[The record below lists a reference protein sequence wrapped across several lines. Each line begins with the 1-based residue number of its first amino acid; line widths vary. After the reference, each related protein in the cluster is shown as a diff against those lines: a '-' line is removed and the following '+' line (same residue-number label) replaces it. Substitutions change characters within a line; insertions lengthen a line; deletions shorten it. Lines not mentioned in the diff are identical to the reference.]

1 MAKKAKSVRS
11 TEKPRQNTPL
21 VFLLLV
27 LIPLFGGYYL
37 FSVFLTGAALA
48 LLLLYEV
55 WRTGAMRLPVGPEAW
70 CLYSLAGCTLLTAPF
85 GVSGGMAFAGALRLA
100 VWVLFFLYASTYSP
114 RERADILDVIAY
126 EGAILSLVTIAGFL
140 YDAAAGIDDPNGRID
155 GLFQYANTWSLY
167 LLICLILL
175 ILRERR
181 RTLDWPAMAVLLC
194 GIYLSG
200 SRGVFLLL
208 LPLALVWGVYQ
219 LARRRDA
226 KTVVIAAAAAVSIGA
241 LATVLSG
248 GLVLDRLRA
257 ITLTSSSLNGRLLYC
272 IDGLNM
278 LLRHPL
284 GVGYGGYLYL
294 QPLEQTGVYILRF
307 IHNEYLQAA
316 LDGGI
321 PAGLC
326 MAGLCAAM
334 LLRKG
339 APARER
345 AVVFAVAAHALIDF
359 DLQFSAVAFLLL
371 LCGSGGR
378 YREIVPRRR
387 RASAAL
393 CAACVL
399 VLGYFSIVYALD
411 FFERSAAAYAL
422 FPADLSLAEKRLQ
435 SFPDVE
441 GAEPV
446 ADAIIA
452 STDLSMLAWDCK
464 LAAAARRADVS
475 AMAEYKYRYLRLN
488 RYRGEVYED
497 FAALL
502 ENARVQGSEPEL
514 VRYKILAQTVI
525 TQLEE
530 VNRTTSFLAYRIAD
544 KPELDFSPQI
554 YMRLNQ
560 IIERIDNS

>member
-1 MAKKAKSVRS
+1 MAKKAKNVRS

-21 VFLLLV
+21 VFLLLI

-37 FSVFLTGAALA
+37 FSVFLVGAALA
-48 LLLLYEV
+48 LLLLHTV
-55 WRTGAMRLPVGPEAW
+55 WRTGAILLPTGPEAW
-70 CLYSLAGCTLLTAPF
+70 CLYLLVGCTLLTVPF
-85 GVSGGMAFAGALRLA
+85 AVSAGMAFAGTLRLA
-100 VWVLFFLYASTYSP
+100 VWVLFFLYAATYSP
-114 RERADILDVIAY
+114 QERADILDVAAY

-175 ILRERR
+175 IMREKRR
-181 RTLDWPAMAVLLC
+181 ALDWPAMAALLC

-208 LPLALVWGVYQ
+208 LPLALAWGIYQ
-219 LARRRDA
+219 IARRRDA
-226 KTVVIAAAAAVSIGA
+226 KTVVIAAAAAVSIGV
-241 LATVLSG
+241 LATVVSG

-278 LLRHPL
+278 LLRHPM

-334 LLRKG
+334 LFRKG
-339 APARER
+339 VPARER
-345 AVVFAVAAHALIDF
+345 AVVFVVAAHALIDF

-378 YREIVPRRR
+378 RGEIVPPRW
-387 RASAAL
+387 RASAAA
-393 CAACVL
+393 CAVCVL
-399 VLGYFSIVYALD
+399 VFGYFSVVYALD
-411 FFERSAAAYAL
+411 FFERPAAAYAL

-435 SFPDVE
+435 SFSDVE
-441 GAEPV
+441 SAEPV
-446 ADAIIA
+446 ADAIIS

-475 AMAEYKYRYLRLN
+475 GMAEYKYQYLRLN

-497 FAALL
+497 FSALL
-502 ENARVQGSEPEL
+502 ENACVQGSDLEL
-514 VRYKILAQTVI
+514 VRYKTLAQAVI

-544 KPELDFSPQI
+544 KPELEFSPRI
-554 YMRLNQ
+554 CMRLNQ
-560 IIERIDNS
+560 IIERIDNT

>member
-1 MAKKAKSVRS
+1 MAKKTKSLHQ

-37 FSVFLTGAALA
+37 FSVFLAGAVLA
-48 LLLLYEV
+48 PLLLHVV
-55 WRTGAMRLPVGPEAW
+55 WRTGVMRLPVGPEAW
-70 CLYSLAGCTLLTAPF
+70 CLYGLTGCTLLAVPF
-85 GVSGGMAFAGALRLA
+85 AVSAGMAFAGSLRLA
-100 VWVLFFLYASTYSP
+100 VWVLFFLYAATYSP
-114 RERADILDVIAY
+114 RERADILDALAY
-126 EGAILSLVTIAGFL
+126 EGAILSLLTIAAFL
-140 YDAAAGIDDPNGRID
+140 YDAASGIDDPNGRID

-167 LLICLILL
+167 LLVCLILL
-175 ILRERR
+175 IMKEKRR
-181 RTLDWPAMAVLLC
+181 ALDWPAMAVLLC

-208 LPLALVWGVYQ
+208 LPLALAWGVHQ
-219 LARRRDA
+219 LVKGQDV
-226 KTVVIAAAAAVSIGA
+226 KTVAIAAAAVVFTGA

-257 ITLTSSSLNGRLLYC
+257 ITLTSSSLNGRLLYDM
-272 IDGLNM
+272 DGLNM
-278 LLRHPL
+278 LARHPL

-294 QPLEQTGVYILRF
+294 QPLEQTGVYILRY

-339 APARER
+339 AAVRER

-359 DLQFSAVAFLLL
+359 DLQFTAVAFLLL

-378 YREIVPRRR
+378 CKEIVLSRRG
-387 RASAAL
+387 ASAAL

-399 VLGYFSIVYALD
+399 VFGFFSIVYALD
-411 FFERSAAAYAL
+411 FFERPAAAYTL
-422 FPADLSLAEKRLQ
+422 FSADLSLAEKRLQ

-441 GAEPV
+441 SAEPV

-475 AMAEYKYRYLRLN
+475 AMTEYKYQYLRLN

-502 ENARVQGSEPEL
+502 ENARVQGSGPEL
-514 VRYKILAQTVI
+514 VRYKTLAQAII

-554 YMRLNQ
+554 YAQLNQ
-560 IIERIDNS
+560 IIERIDNL

>member
-1 MAKKAKSVRS
+1 MAKKTKSVHS
-11 TEKPRQNTPL
+11 AEKPRQNTPL

-27 LIPLFGGYYL
+27 MIPLFGGYYL
-37 FSVFLTGAALA
+37 FSVFLAGAALA
-48 LLLLYEV
+48 LLLLHTV
-55 WRTGAMRLPVGPEAW
+55 WRTGVMRLPVGPEAW
-70 CLYSLAGCTLLTAPF
+70 CLYILAGCTLLTVPF
-85 GVSGGMAFAGALRLA
+85 AVSAGMAFTGSLRLV
-100 VWVLFFLYASTYSP
+100 VWVLFFFYASTYSP

-126 EGAILSLVTIAGFL
+126 EGAILSLVAIAGFL
-140 YDAAAGIDDPNGRID
+140 YDAAAGIENPNGRID

-167 LLICLILL
+167 LLICLVLL
-175 ILRERR
+175 ILREKRR
-181 RTLDWPAMAVLLC
+181 ALDWPAMAALLC

-208 LPLALVWGVYQ
+208 LPLALAWGVDQ
-219 LARRRDA
+219 LARRRDV

-257 ITLTSSSLNGRLLYC
+257 ITLTSSSLNGRLLYYM
-272 IDGLNM
+272 DGLNM

-326 MAGLCAAM
+326 IAGLCAAM
-334 LLRKG
+334 LFRKG
-339 APARER
+339 VPARER

-378 YREIVPRRR
+378 YRETVLPRLRIP
-387 RASAAL
+387 AAL
-393 CAACVL
+393 CAVCVL
-399 VLGYFSIVYALD
+399 VFNYFSIVYALD
-411 FFERSAAAYAL
+411 FFERPAAAYAM

-475 AMAEYKYRYLRLN
+475 AMVEYKYQYLRLN
-488 RYRGEVYED
+488 RYRGQVYED
-497 FAALL
+497 FTALL
-502 ENARVQGSEPEL
+502 ENACVQGSGPEL
-514 VRYKILAQTVI
+514 VRYQILAQTVI

-554 YMRLNQ
+554 DMRLNQ
-560 IIERIDNS
+560 IIERIDHS

>member
-1 MAKKAKSVRS
+1 MAKKTKSAHS
-11 TEKPRQNTPL
+11 AEKPRQNTPL
-21 VFLLLV
+21 VFLLLA

-37 FSVFLTGAALA
+37 FSVFLTGAALT
-48 LLLLYEV
+48 LLLLHTV
-55 WRTGAMRLPVGPEAW
+55 WRTGALRLPVGPEAW
-70 CLYSLAGCTLLTAPF
+70 CLYLLAGCTLLTVPF
-85 GVSGGMAFAGALRLA
+85 AVSAGMALVGALRLV

-114 RERADILDVIAY
+114 RERADILDVAAY
-126 EGAILSLVTIAGFL
+126 EGAILSLITTAAFL

-155 GLFQYANTWSLY
+155 GMFQYANTWSLY
-167 LLICLILL
+167 LLICLIVL
-175 ILRERR
+175 IMREKRR
-181 RTLDWPAMAVLLC
+181 ALDWPAMAVLLC

-208 LPLALVWGVYQ
+208 LPLALTWGVDQ
-219 LARRRDA
+219 LARRKDA
-226 KTVVIAAAAAVSIGA
+226 KTVVIAAAAAAAIGA
-241 LATVLSG
+241 LATALSG

-339 APARER
+339 VPARER

-371 LCGSGGR
+371 LCGAGGR
-378 YREIVPRRR
+378 YTEIVPGRRR
-387 RASAAL
+387 VSGAL

-399 VLGYFSIVYALD
+399 VLGFFSIVYALD
-411 FFERSAAAYAL
+411 FFERPAAAYVL

-441 GAEPV
+441 SAEPV

-475 AMAEYKYRYLRLN
+475 AMAEYKYQYLRLN

-502 ENARVQGSEPEL
+502 ENACVQGSDPEL

-544 KPELDFSPQI
+544 KPELDFSPQVD
-554 YMRLNQ
+554 MRLNQ

>member
-1 MAKKAKSVRS
+1 MAKKTKSVRGA
-11 TEKPRQNTPL
+11 EKPRQNTPL
-21 VFLLLV
+21 VFLLLI

-48 LLLLYEV
+48 LLLLHTA
-55 WRTGAMRLPVGPEAW
+55 WRSGAVRLPVGPEAW
-70 CLYSLAGCTLLTAPF
+70 CLYILAGCTLLAVPF
-85 GVSGGMAFAGALRLA
+85 AVSAGMAFAGTRRLA
-100 VWVLFFLYASTYSP
+100 VWGLFFLYASTYSP
-114 RERADILDVIAY
+114 RERADILDAVAY
-126 EGAILSLVTIAGFL
+126 EGAILSLITIAAFL

-175 ILRERR
+175 ILREKRR
-181 RTLDWPAMAVLLC
+181 ALDWPAMAVLLC

-208 LPLALVWGVYQ
+208 LPLALVWGWRQ
-219 LARRRDA
+219 LARRRDV
-226 KTVVIAAAAAVSIGA
+226 KTVAAAAAAAVSIGA

-248 GLVLDRLRA
+248 GLELGRRRA

-272 IDGLNM
+272 IDGLKM

-316 LDGGI
+316 LDGGL

-334 LLRKG
+334 LFRKNVS
-339 APARER
+339 ARER

-371 LCGSGGR
+371 LCGCGGR

-393 CAACVL
+393 CAVCAL
-399 VLGYFSIVYALD
+399 VFGYFSAVYLLD
-411 FFERSAAAYAL
+411 FFNRPAAAYAL

-441 GAEPV
+441 SAEPV

-475 AMAEYKYRYLRLN
+475 AMAEYKYQYLRLN

-497 FAALL
+497 FTALL
-502 ENARVQGSEPEL
+502 ENACVQGSDPEL

-544 KPELDFSPQI
+544 QPELDFSPRI
-554 YMRLNQ
+554 NTRLNQ

>member
-1 MAKKAKSVRS
+1 MAKKTKSAPS
-11 TEKPRQNTPL
+11 AEKPRQNTPL
-21 VFLLLV
+21 VFLLLA

-37 FSVFLTGAALA
+37 FSAFLAGVVLA
-48 LLLLYEV
+48 LLLLHSV
-55 WRTGAMRLPVGPEAW
+55 WRSGALRLPTGPEAW
-70 CLYSLAGCTLLTAPF
+70 CLYILAGCTLLTVPF
-85 GVSGGMAFAGALRLA
+85 AVSAGMALTGALRLA
-100 VWVLFFLYASTYSP
+100 VWVLFFLYAATYSP
-114 RERADILDVIAY
+114 RERADILDALAY
-126 EGAILSLVTIAGFL
+126 EGAILSLLTIAAFL
-140 YDAAAGIDDPNGRID
+140 YDTASGIDDPNGRID

-167 LLICLILL
+167 LLICLVLL
-175 ILRERR
+175 IMKEKRR
-181 RTLDWPAMAVLLC
+181 ALDWPAMAVLLC

-208 LPLALVWGVYQ
+208 LPLALVWGVDR
-219 LARRRDA
+219 LARRRDV
-226 KTVVIAAAAAVSIGA
+226 KTVVIAAAAVVAIGA

-257 ITLTSSSLNGRLLYC
+257 ITLTSSSLNGRLLYDW
-272 IDGLNM
+272 DGLNM

-284 GVGYGGYLYL
+284 GLGYGGYLYR
-294 QPLEQTGVYILRF
+294 QPLEQTGVYILRY

-321 PAGLC
+321 PAGVCL
-326 MAGLCAAM
+326 AGMCAAM

-339 APARER
+339 AAARER
-345 AVVFAVAAHALIDF
+345 AVVFAIAAHAMIDF
-359 DLQFSAVAFLLL
+359 DLQFTAVAFLLL

-378 YREIVPRRR
+378 YREFVLPRL
-387 RASAAL
+387 RAPSAL
-393 CAACVL
+393 CAVCVL
-399 VLGYFSIVYALD
+399 ALGYFSVVYALD
-411 FFERSAAAYAL
+411 FFQRPAAAYAL

-464 LAAAARRADVS
+464 LAAAARRADLS
-475 AMAEYKYRYLRLN
+475 AMVEYKYQYLRLN
-488 RYRGEVYED
+488 RYRGEVYDE
-497 FAALL
+497 FSALL
-502 ENARVQGSEPEL
+502 ANASVQGSEAEL
-514 VRYKILAQTVI
+514 VRYKTLAQAVI

-544 KPELDFSPQI
+544 KPELDFSPQV
-554 YMRLNQ
+554 YMWMNQ

>member
-1 MAKKAKSVRS
+1 MAKKTKHIHQ

-21 VFLLLV
+21 LFLLLA

-37 FSVFLTGAALA
+37 FSVFLAGAVLA
-48 LLLLYEV
+48 LLLLHTV
-55 WRTGAMRLPVGPEAW
+55 WRSGVMRLPIGPEAW
-70 CLYSLAGCTLLTAPF
+70 CLYGLAGCTLLTVPF
-85 GVSGGMAFAGALRLA
+85 AVSAGMAFAGCLRLA
-100 VWVLFFLYASTYSP
+100 VWVLFFLYAATYSP
-114 RERADILDVIAY
+114 RERADILDALAY
-126 EGAILSLVTIAGFL
+126 EGAILSLLTIAAFL
-140 YDAAAGIDDPNGRID
+140 YDAASGIDDPNGRVD

-167 LLICLILL
+167 LLVCLVLL
-175 ILRERR
+175 IMKEKRR
-181 RTLDWPAMAVLLC
+181 ALDWPAMAVLLC

-208 LPLALVWGVYQ
+208 LPLALAWGVHQ
-219 LARRRDA
+219 LVKQKDV
-226 KTVVIAAAAAVSIGA
+226 KTVAIAAAAAVSIGA

-257 ITLTSSSLNGRLLYC
+257 ITLTSSSLNGRLLYYL
-272 IDGLNM
+272 DGLNM
-278 LLRHPL
+278 LARHPL

-294 QPLEQTGVYILRF
+294 QPLEQTGVYILRY

-316 LDGGI
+316 LDGGV

-339 APARER
+339 AAVRER

-359 DLQFSAVAFLLL
+359 DLQFTAVAFLLL

-378 YREIVPRRR
+378 EIVLSRR

-399 VLGYFSIVYALD
+399 VFGFFSAVYALD
-411 FFERSAAAYAL
+411 FFERPGAAYTL

-441 GAEPV
+441 SAEPV

-475 AMAEYKYRYLRLN
+475 AMTEYKYQYLRLN

-502 ENARVQGSEPEL
+502 ESARVQGSGPEL
-514 VRYKILAQTVI
+514 VRYKTLAQAII

-554 YMRLNQ
+554 YAQLNQ
-560 IIERIDNS
+560 IIERIDNP

>member
-1 MAKKAKSVRS
+1 MPKKMKSARHAA
-11 TEKPRQNTPL
+11 KPRQNTPL
-21 VFLLLV
+21 LFLLLV
-27 LIPLFGGYYL
+27 LVPLFGGYYH
-37 FSVFLTGAALA
+37 FSIFLTGAALT
-48 LLLLYEV
+48 LLLLHAV
-55 WRTGAMRLPVGPEAW
+55 WRAGALCLPTGPEAW
-70 CLYSLAGCTLLTAPF
+70 CLYALLVATALTIPVA
-85 GVSGGMAFAGALRLA
+85 VSKGMALTGALRLA
-100 VWVLFFLYASTYSP
+100 VWVLFFLYSATYSLQ
-114 RERADILDVIAY
+114 EKADILDVAAY
-126 EGAILSLVTIAGFL
+126 EGAVLSLITIAGFL
-140 YDAAAGIDDPNGRID
+140 YDAAAGIDNPNGRID

-167 LLICLILL
+167 LLVCLILL
-175 ILRERR
+175 VMKEKRR
-181 RTLDWPAMAVLLC
+181 PLDWPAMAALLC

-208 LPLALVWGVYQ
+208 LPLALAWGVYRLVKQ
-219 LARRRDA
+219 RDVR
-226 KTVVIAAAAAVSIGA
+226 TVAIAAGAVLLTGA
-241 LATVLSG
+241 LATVFSG

-257 ITLTSSSLNGRLLYC
+257 ITLTSSSVNGRLLYDL
-272 IDGLNM
+272 DGLRM
-278 LLRHPL
+278 LARYPL

-294 QPLEQTGVYILRF
+294 QPLEQTGVYTLRF

-334 LLRKG
+334 VFRKA
-339 APARER
+339 APPRER
-345 AVVFAVAAHALIDF
+345 AVVFVIAAHALIDF

-378 YREIVPRRR
+378 NKEIALSHRK
-387 RASAAL
+387 ASAAL
-393 CAACVL
+393 CAVCTL
-399 VLGYFSIVYALD
+399 VFGYFSLVYALD
-411 FFERSAAAYAL
+411 FSDRPAEACAL
-422 FPADLSLAEKRLQ
+422 FPVDLSLAEKWLQ

-441 GAEPV
+441 DAEPV
-446 ADAIIA
+446 ADAILT

-464 LAAAARRADVS
+464 LAADAQRADLP
-475 AMAEYKYRYLRLN
+475 AMVEDKYQYLRLN

-502 ENARVQGSEPEL
+502 ENACVQSSGPEL
-514 VRYKILAQTVI
+514 VRYKTLAQTVI
-525 TQLEE
+525 MQLEE

-554 YMRLNQ
+554 YARLNQ

>member
-1 MAKKAKSVRS
+1 MAKKRKSARGA
-11 TEKPRQNTPL
+11 EKPRQNTPL
-21 VFLLLV
+21 VFLLLALV
-27 LIPLFGGYYL
+27 PLFGGYYL
-37 FSVFLTGAALA
+37 FSVFLAGAVLT
-48 LLLLYEV
+48 LLLVHTV
-55 WRTGAMRLPVGPEAW
+55 WRAGAVRLPTGPEAW
-70 CLYSLAGCTLLTAPF
+70 CLYILTACSLLTIPF
-85 GVSGGMAFAGALRLA
+85 AVSAGMAFAGTLRLA
-100 VWVLFFLYASTYSP
+100 VWVLFFLYAATYSP
-114 RERADILDVIAY
+114 RERADILDAVAY
-126 EGAILSLVTIAGFL
+126 EGAVLSLIAIVAFL
-140 YDAAAGIDDPNGRID
+140 CDAASGIDNPNGRID
-155 GLFQYANTWSLY
+155 GPFQYANTWSLY
-167 LLICLILL
+167 LLVCLILL
-175 ILRERR
+175 MMRERR
-181 RTLDWPAMAVLLC
+181 RAADWPAMAVLLC

-208 LPLALVWGVYQ
+208 LPLTLLWGGYQ
-219 LARRRDA
+219 LVKRRNV
-226 KTVVIAAAAAVSIGA
+226 KTVAAAAVAAVSIGA

-248 GLVLDRLRA
+248 GLVLSRLRA

-272 IDGLNM
+272 MDGLNM

-284 GVGYGGYLYL
+284 GVGYGGYLYI

-307 IHNEYLQAA
+307 VHNEYLQAA

-339 APARER
+339 APVRER
-345 AVVFAVAAHALIDF
+345 AVVFVIAVHSLIDF

-378 YREIVPRRR
+378 YRETALPRR

-393 CAACVL
+393 CALCAL
-399 VLGYFSIVYALD
+399 VFGYFSTVYALD
-411 FFERSAAAYAL
+411 FFERPAAAHAL
-422 FPADLSLAEKRLQ
+422 FAADLSLAEKRLQ
-435 SFPDVE
+435 DFPDVE
-441 GAEPV
+441 HAEPV

-464 LAAAARRADVS
+464 LAAAARRADLS
-475 AMAEYKYRYLRLN
+475 AMAEYKYQYLRLN

-502 ENARVQGSEPEL
+502 ENACVQGSDSEL
-514 VRYKILAQTVI
+514 VRYKTLAQAAI
-525 TQLEE
+525 TQLKE

-554 YMRLNQ
+554 YARFNQ
-560 IIERIDNS
+560 IIERIDNT

>member
-1 MAKKAKSVRS
+1 MAKKTKSVHS
-11 TEKPRQNTPL
+11 AEKPRQNTPL
-21 VFLLLV
+21 LFLLLA

-37 FSVFLTGAALA
+37 FSVFLAGAVLA
-48 LLLLYEV
+48 PLLLHTV
-55 WRTGAMRLPVGPEAW
+55 WRSGVMRLPTGPEAW
-70 CLYSLAGCTLLTAPF
+70 CLYGLAGCTLLAVPF
-85 GVSGGMAFAGALRLA
+85 AVSAGMALTGALRLA
-100 VWVLFFLYASTYSP
+100 VWVLFFLYAATYSP
-114 RERADILDVIAY
+114 RERADILDALAY
-126 EGAILSLVTIAGFL
+126 EGAIFSLVTIAAFL
-140 YDAAAGIDDPNGRID
+140 YDAASGIDDPNGRID

-167 LLICLILL
+167 LLVCLVLL
-175 ILRERR
+175 VMKEKRR
-181 RTLDWPAMAVLLC
+181 ALDWPAMAVLLC

-208 LPLALVWGVYQ
+208 LPLALAWGVHR
-219 LARRRDA
+219 LVKGKDV
-226 KTVVIAAAAAVSIGA
+226 KTVATAAAAVVLTGA

-257 ITLTSSSLNGRLLYC
+257 ITLTSSSLNGRLLYYL
-272 IDGLNM
+272 DGINM
-278 LLRHPL
+278 LARHPL
-284 GVGYGGYLYL
+284 GVGFGGYLYL
-294 QPLEQTGVYILRF
+294 QPLEQTGVYILRY

-316 LDGGI
+316 LDGGV

-339 APARER
+339 AAVRER

-359 DLQFSAVAFLLL
+359 DLQFTAVAFLLL

-378 YREIVPRRR
+378 YKEIALSRRR
-387 RASAAL
+387 VSAAL
-393 CAACVL
+393 CAACML
-399 VLGYFSIVYALD
+399 VLGYFSAVYAMD
-411 FFERSAAAYAL
+411 FFERPSAAYAL

-441 GAEPV
+441 SAEPV

-475 AMAEYKYRYLRLN
+475 AMAEYKYQYLRLN

-502 ENARVQGSEPEL
+502 ENARVQGSGPEL
-514 VRYKILAQTVI
+514 VRYKTLAQAII

-554 YMRLNQ
+554 YARLNQ
-560 IIERIDNS
+560 IIERIDNL